1 MWKINFWTCDF
12 CEKWVFEN
20 VIFVKN
26 EILKMRFLLE
36 CDFKNVNLKMWISW
50 NMSIFG
56 LNVIFCPSVGHLHG
70 NTECFTSYDS
80 ETLRLSRLV
89 EDFVPD
95 RHRP

>member
-1 MWKINFWTCDF
+1 MRKI
-12 CEKWVFEN
+12 EN
-20 VIFVKN
+20 VMFVKN
-26 EILKMRFLLE
+26 EIVKNEILLE
-36 CDFKNVNLKMWISW
+36 CDFKNVNVAKCDFKKGNFWI
-50 NMSIFG
+50 
-56 LNVIFCPSVGHLHG
+56 NVIFCPSVGHLHG